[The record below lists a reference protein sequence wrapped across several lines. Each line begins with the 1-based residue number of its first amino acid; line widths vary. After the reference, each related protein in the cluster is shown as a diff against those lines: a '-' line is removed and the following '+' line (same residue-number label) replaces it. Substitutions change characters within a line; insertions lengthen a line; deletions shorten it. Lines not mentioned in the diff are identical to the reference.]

1 MATDNLSNQL
11 IGIGGDKFANR
22 VISVMQTDENKER
35 LLKYLSVKKR
45 TKESVLAYVEYE
57 KESVEKPR

>member
-1 MATDNLSNQL
+1 MATDNLANQL

>member
-1 MATDNLSNQL
+1 MATDNLVNQL

-22 VISVMQTDENKER
+22 VISIMQTDENKDR
-35 LLKYLSVKKR
+35 LSKYLSVKER
-45 TKESVLAYVEYE
+45 TKESVLDYVEYE

>member
-1 MATDNLSNQL
+1 MATDNLVNQL

-22 VISVMQTDENKER
+22 VISIMQTDENKER
-35 LLKYLSVKKR
+35 LSKYLSVKER
-45 TKESVLAYVEYE
+45 TQESVLDYVEYE

>member
-1 MATDNLSNQL
+1 MATDNLVNQL

-22 VISVMQTDENKER
+22 VISIMQTDENKER
-35 LLKYLSVKKR
+35 LSKYLSVKER
-45 TKESVLAYVEYE
+45 TKEYVLDYVEYE